1 MQHDILRP
9 KIEQPLTLPFAF
21 WLPALF
27 AAVIGVSA
35 HEETLDQYPVFAY
48 MVHLTG
54 MLVPSVQGWQQ
65 MEGVS
70 QRGLL
75 LAAWSWIS
83 IVWLLAIMLPRYIR
97 WRCKPERFEMVAREE
112 AFGSRAQLYK
122 GSGSISNVLMP
133 YIICFV
139 AATFLVYSYESASFY
154 SATSYAEC
162 QRLCSMEWLYFCLGM
177 LFFSYVIPLLI
188 LLFIYITLD
197 LKALITQ
204 KLP

>member
-1 MQHDILRP
+1 MPHDILRP
-9 KIEQPLTLPFAF
+9 KIKQPLNLPFAF

-27 AAVIGVSA
+27 AAVVGGSA

-48 MVHLTG
+48 MVHLAG

-75 LAAWSWIS
+75 MAAWSWIS

-97 WRCKPERFEMVAREE
+97 WRCKPERFEMVAGEE
-112 AFGSRAQLYK
+112 AFGNRAQLYK

-139 AATFLVYSYESASFY
+139 AATFLVYSYGEASFY
-154 SATSYAEC
+154 SSTDYAEC
-162 QRLCSMEWLYFCLGM
+162 QRICSMEWLYFCLGM

-188 LLFIYITLD
+188 ILFIYITLD